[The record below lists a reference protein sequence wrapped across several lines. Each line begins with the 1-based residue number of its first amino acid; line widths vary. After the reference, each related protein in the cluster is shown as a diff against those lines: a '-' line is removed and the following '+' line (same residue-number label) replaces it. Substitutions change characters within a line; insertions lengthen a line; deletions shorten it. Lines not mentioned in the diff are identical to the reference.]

1 MEVRGH
7 SRVPVLDSLS
17 AVCDAFVLACGR
29 TPTPASVK
37 LPSLRL
43 QYGACPGDVTGLC
56 LRCQGELL
64 GLWDPQNRDL
74 RRKPPPET
82 KFSVVFGWLII
93 THPLGGGVLI
103 SGHNISTYHI
113 YTYRG

>member
-1 MEVRGH
+1 MA
-7 SRVPVLDSLS
+7 LS
-17 AVCDAFVLACGR
+17 EAAKDVV
-29 TPTPASVK
+29 
-37 LPSLRL
+37 
-43 QYGACPGDVTGLC
+43 YGAGPGVVTGLC

-93 THPLGGGVLI
+93 TPLWVGGC
-103 SGHNISTYHI
+103 
-113 YTYRG
+113 